1 MGFLDSLFGGFFDL
15 DGDGHTDLGEEFMA
29 FQLFEEMEKE
39 ERKRK
44 GLPVDDPDDDIFSV
58 NE

>member
-1 MGFLDSLFGGFFDL
+1 MGFFDGLFGSFFDL

-29 FQLFEEMEKE
+29 LQLFEEMEKE

-44 GLPVDDPDDDIFSV
+44 GLPVDDPDDDIF
-58 NE
+58 